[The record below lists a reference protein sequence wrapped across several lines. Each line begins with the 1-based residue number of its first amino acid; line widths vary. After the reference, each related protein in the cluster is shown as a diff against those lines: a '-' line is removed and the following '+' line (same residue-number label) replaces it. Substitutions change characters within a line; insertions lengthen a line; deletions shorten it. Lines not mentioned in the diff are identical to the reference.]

1 MKQSRVGLGVVTMLS
16 VFVIV
21 CMSVLMFYTYRSITQ
36 THEQVQRSY
45 SFKKAYYKAEI
56 LAYEKITSGEND
68 FKVHILEDS
77 YLCVLVEDGQ
87 IVKFKVSVVG
97 D

>member
-36 THEQVQRSY
+36 THEQVERSY
-45 SFKKAYYKAEI
+45 AFKKAYYKAEI
-56 LAYEKITSGEND
+56 KAHKKMDAGESD
-68 FKVHILEDS
+68 FKVHILDDS
-77 YLCVLVEDGQ
+77 YLCVSVENGK

>member
-45 SFKKAYYKAEI
+45 TFKEAYYKAEI
-56 LAYEKITSGEND
+56 VAHEKISSGEND
-68 FKVHILEDS
+68 FKVHILDDS
-77 YLCVLVEDGQ
+77 YLSVLVENGK
-87 IVKFKVSVVG
+87 ITRYKVVVVG

>member
-36 THEQVQRSY
+36 THQQVERSY
-45 SFKKAYYKAEI
+45 AFKKAYYKAEI
-56 LAYEKITSGEND
+56 VAHKKIDSGESD
-68 FKVHILEDS
+68 FKVHILGDS
-77 YLCVLVEDGQ
+77 YLCVLVENGQ
-87 IVKFKVSVVG
+87 IVKYKVSVIG

>member
-36 THEQVQRSY
+36 THNQVERAY
-45 SFKKAYYKAEI
+45 AHKKI
-56 LAYEKITSGEND
+56 DSGETD
-68 FKVHILEDS
+68 FRIHILDDS
-77 YLCVLVEDGQ
+77 YLCVLVENGQ